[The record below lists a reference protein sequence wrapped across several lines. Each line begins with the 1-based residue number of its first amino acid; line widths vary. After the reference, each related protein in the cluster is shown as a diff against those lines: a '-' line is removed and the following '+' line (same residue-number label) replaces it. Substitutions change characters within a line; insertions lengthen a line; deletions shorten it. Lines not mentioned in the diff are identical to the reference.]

1 MKHAIFKKS
10 INFNKPRYNREGK
23 RNETWTNERAVH
35 TRMRIADCILRS
47 IRRRFS
53 CRVFIDIARCRK
65 ISNPKRRSV
74 LKYSIH
80 RSSPLIYRHR
90 IYLTPMMKR
99 EQREREEN
107 KEEGSPIRDNLI
119 KKKRKDLF
127 LSLASSI
134 TSRASYSSILVY
146 SPPENNEWRESETQM
161 GQQE

>member
-1 MKHAIFKKS
+1 
-10 INFNKPRYNREGK
+10 
-23 RNETWTNERAVH
+23 
-35 TRMRIADCILRS
+35 
-47 IRRRFS
+47 
-53 CRVFIDIARCRK
+53 
-65 ISNPKRRSV
+65 
-74 LKYSIH
+74 
-80 RSSPLIYRHR
+80 
-90 IYLTPMMKR
+90 MMKR

-146 SPPENNEWRESETQM
+146 SPPESNEWRESETQM